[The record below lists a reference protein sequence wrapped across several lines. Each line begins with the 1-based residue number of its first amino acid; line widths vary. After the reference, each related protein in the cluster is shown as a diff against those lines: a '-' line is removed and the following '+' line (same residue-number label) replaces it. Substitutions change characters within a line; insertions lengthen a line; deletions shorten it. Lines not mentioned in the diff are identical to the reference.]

1 MYKEATVLLLFVD
14 LSNKQTVDSVDYWLR
29 EVKDNGGVCPVYIV
43 GNKSDNKKVSP
54 DLAKVAKER
63 DGAYVEISCRS
74 GEGVEQLL
82 DRIVNDFK

>member
-14 LSNKQTVDSVDYWLR
+14 LGNKQTVDSVDYWLR

-43 GNKSDNKKVSP
+43 GNKSDNRKLNP
-54 DLAKVAKER
+54 DLGKAAKER
-63 DGAYVEISCRS
+63 DGAYVEISCKT
-74 GEGVEQLL
+74 GEGVEALL